1 MPFVPTG
8 NQEDLLMSTDTLS
21 KRPLPRSALRYRP
34 IAQERTTAA
43 SPTMQTTRPRRAS
56 LAIPD
61 VSADSPEDL
70 DDAQP
75 ATGKGSAIRRAKPA
89 RTYTGRR
96 RFHPLFFIGL
106 SLFAMLLL
114 SLGVTQALAWG
125 TNVLNGWR
133 YGYPRTFQIDAV
145 VGHQD
150 SPGMPSHFL
159 AINLHGLVEIIEWP
173 GGDAAHARI
182 FLGPQLFGP
191 NSDLEPVVLRFAD
204 LNGDHLPDLIIEVE
218 GSRIV
223 FINAQGTFRPLQP
236 GEQNQVMQALQRL
249 GQ

>member
-1 MPFVPTG
+1 
-8 NQEDLLMSTDTLS
+8 MSTDTRS
-21 KRPLPRSALRYRP
+21 KHPLPRSALRYRP
-34 IAQERTTAA
+34 IAPARTTAA
-43 SPTMQTTRPRRAS
+43 PPTMQTTRPRRSS

-61 VSADSPEDL
+61 VSAASQEDL
-70 DDAQP
+70 DDARP
-75 ATGKGSAIRRAKPA
+75 TSGKGSAIRRATPA
-89 RTYTGRR
+89 RAYTTGQR
-96 RFHPLFFIGL
+96 RFHPLFFLGL
-106 SLFAMLLL
+106 SLFAILLL

-150 SPGMPSHFL
+150 SPTMPSHFL

-191 NSDLEPVVLRFAD
+191 QSDLEPVVLRFAD
-204 LNGDHLPDLIIEVE
+204 LNGDHLHDMIIEVA

-223 FINAQGTFRPLQP
+223 FINARGTFRPLQP
-236 GEQNQVMQALQRL
+236 NEQNQVMQALQRL

>member
-1 MPFVPTG
+1 
-8 NQEDLLMSTDTLS
+8 MSTDTLS

-34 IAQERTTAA
+34 LAQERTTAE
-43 SPTMQTTRPRRAS
+43 PPPMQTTRPRRAS

-61 VSADSPEDL
+61 VNAASLEDPEDTW
-70 DDAQP
+70 P
-75 ATGKGSAIRRAKPA
+75 ASGKGSANQRAMPAKAHITGKRRL
-89 RTYTGRR
+89 
-96 RFHPLFFIGL
+96 HPLFFIGL
-106 SLFAMLLL
+106 ALFALVLL
-114 SLGVTQALAWG
+114 SLGITQVLAWG

-150 SPGMPSHFL
+150 SPGLPSHFL

-204 LNGDHLPDLIIEVE
+204 LNGDHLPDMIIEVA
-218 GSRIV
+218 GSRVV
-223 FINAQGTFRPLQP
+223 FINARGTFRPLQP
-236 GEQNQVMQALQRL
+236 GEQSQVMQALQRL